1 MFALHMQA
9 CGDDRTAG
17 RRWPTR
23 KCCRSP
29 TVNNKNLFMTG
40 PATKKMT
47 RAQRREFKKLT
58 SRIDKVTQADARFF
72 ERFPHRQHR
81 VRVAAR
87 AEIEQ
92 NALPDIPHDFSYFMA
107 VKNVAP
113 GARVRLL
120 IIGLEGSD
128 TDISEESARAI
139 YEMARTPEAEQVEQQ
154 LAGLRL

>member
-1 MFALHMQA
+1 
-9 CGDDRTAG
+9 
-17 RRWPTR
+17 
-23 KCCRSP
+23 
-29 TVNNKNLFMTG
+29 
-40 PATKKMT
+40 
-47 RAQRREFKKLT
+47 
-58 SRIDKVTQADARFF
+58 
-72 ERFPHRQHR
+72 
-81 VRVAAR
+81 
-87 AEIEQ
+87 
-92 NALPDIPHDFSYFMA
+92 MA

>member
-1 MFALHMQA
+1 V
-9 CGDDRTAG
+9 C
-17 RRWPTR
+17 
-23 KCCRSP
+23 
-29 TVNNKNLFMTG
+29 NNDVFMTG
-40 PATKKMT
+40 PAAKKMT
-47 RAQRREFKKLT
+47 RAQRRQFEKLA

-81 VRVAAR
+81 IRVAAR

-92 NALPDIPHDFSYFMA
+92 DALLGALPDIPHDFSYFMA
-107 VKNVAP
+107 IKNVTP
-113 GARVRLL
+113 GARMRLL

-139 YEMARTPEAEQVEQQ
+139 YETARTPKAEQVEQQ